1 MEFEENS
8 SNLFNKITRR
18 FLKLEREEK
27 LKEIGDRDDII
38 CEILNLYRREC
49 LHIPPYKS
57 FSNHL
62 LIHHQPF

>member
-27 LKEIGDRDDII
+27 LKEMDWG
-38 CEILNLYRREC
+38 
-49 LHIPPYKS
+49 S
-57 FSNHL
+57 G
-62 LIHHQPF
+62 